1 MAWDPSVLRKYNS
14 TGHFRLLNQIRTEL
28 KANPLERSST
38 GALAETPSFR
48 GNRPGRGPGWN
59 RGASRRT
66 SAYAPLPSELSGPLN
81 SETSNG
87 SPASFRDRLN
97 AIDMR

>member
-1 MAWDPSVLRKYNS
+1 MPWDPGVLRKYNS

-28 KANPLERSST
+28 KANPLDRTSS
-38 GALAETPSFR
+38 GALAETPSYR
-48 GNRPGRGPGWN
+48 ANRPGRGPGWN

-66 SAYAPLPSELSGPLN
+66 SAYAPFEADSS
-81 SETSNG
+81 SRSTETSAT
-87 SPASFRDRLN
+87 PASFRDRLN